1 MSLKPDDVSRPEPVK
16 PIGGEEGKTGGAPTT
31 PFETY
36 MQKAGE
42 KLEPPG
48 SKAPGVSPFDLA
60 HGKTPLAAGPT
71 FDSLLGQV
79 KSTQSLLGDVN
90 TSLQT
95 KDLKLKQS
103 QRYLLRNKLSDANA
117 HLRAANVK
125 LGAEPPPPRPPT
137 EGGGIIGKFLDF
149 VSDGQANLQLATQQ
163 INNLKAKG
171 DQMKPADFLAVQLKM
186 AHAQQEVEYAS
197 IMLSSAVNDIRT
209 LFNIQL

>member
-1 MSLKPDDVSRPEPVK
+1 MTMKPDDVSRPEPAK
-16 PIGGEEGKTGGAPTT
+16 PIGGEEGKTGGAPST
-31 PFETY
+31 PFESY

-42 KLEPPG
+42 KTPEQ
-48 SKAPGVSPFDLA
+48 KTPGVSPFDLA
-60 HGKTPLAAGPT
+60 HGKPPLAAGPT

-125 LGAEPPPPRPPT
+125 LGVDPPPPRPPT

-149 VSDGQANLQLATQQ
+149 VADGQSNLQLATQQ

-186 AHAQQEVEYAS
+186 SHAQQEVEYAS
-197 IMLSSAVNDIRT
+197 IMLSNAVNDIRT